1 MCTDNIIFRGN
12 AYVTYKLYSGI
23 KQGLPLSP
31 LLFLFYINDVFSFLG
46 LLYDHGKNL
55 LDVLH
60 ILIHAD
66 DATIIAWDRASAI
79 QKLQSMLEYCKLN
92 HILCQFSKCEFL
104 VVNGDSGDTVP
115 LPFGNDSLRNVNHI
129 LLLGSHLSSTA
140 SVKEE
145 LELHMSKRFK
155 SVIKFYN
162 FLRSNVIAPLKVK
175 LKVLKSCV
183 LSSLLYNCETWG
195 SYIPKDLES
204 TYLKLLKSCLNI
216 KLSTPNDITFIET
229 GFLPIQ
235 AVILTRQ
242 FKFYSR
248 FKKSMRSNSRRE
260 KMFNFLL
267 QNQTGFLQHYEQLM
281 VKYSSVDDIVREFR
295 TKTKERVH
303 EQVRK
308 NRTKFSTYL
317 QMNPTL
323 SPSPFLDVI
332 HPVAG
337 DIIKFRVGSHYLPI
351 ETGRWARL
359 DRDDRLCSTCGVVG
373 DECHTVFDCS
383 LIERSDLV
391 LGGNLDKIWNQ
402 PDIIKLFKRLKE
414 IKLI

>member
-1 MCTDNIIFRGN
+1 
-12 AYVTYKLYSGI
+12 
-23 KQGLPLSP
+23 
-31 LLFLFYINDVFSFLG
+31 
-46 LLYDHGKNL
+46 
-55 LDVLH
+55 
-60 ILIHAD
+60 
-66 DATIIAWDRASAI
+66 
-79 QKLQSMLEYCKLN
+79 
-92 HILCQFSKCEFL
+92 
-104 VVNGDSGDTVP
+104 
-115 LPFGNDSLRNVNHI
+115 
-129 LLLGSHLSSTA
+129 
-140 SVKEE
+140 
-145 LELHMSKRFK
+145 
-155 SVIKFYN
+155 
-162 FLRSNVIAPLKVK
+162 
-175 LKVLKSCV
+175 
-183 LSSLLYNCETWG
+183 
-195 SYIPKDLES
+195 
-204 TYLKLLKSCLNI
+204 
-216 KLSTPNDITFIET
+216 
-229 GFLPIQ
+229 
-235 AVILTRQ
+235 
-242 FKFYSR
+242 
-248 FKKSMRSNSRRE
+248 MRSNSRRE

-267 QNQTGFLQHYEQLM
+267 QNQTDFLQHYEQLM

-359 DRDDRLCSTCGVVG
+359 DRDDRLCGTCGVVG